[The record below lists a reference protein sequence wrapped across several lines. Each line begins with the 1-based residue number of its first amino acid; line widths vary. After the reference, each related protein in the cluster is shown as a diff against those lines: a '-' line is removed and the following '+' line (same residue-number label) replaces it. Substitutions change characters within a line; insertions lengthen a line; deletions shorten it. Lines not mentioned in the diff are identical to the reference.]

1 MFRFVHN
8 NSAKLLI
15 LLYLRWIF
23 QILLLHGRVG
33 SLISLY
39 VNKLVPIS
47 LNGLNL

>member
-23 QILLLHGRVG
+23 KILLLLHGRVG
-33 SLISLY
+33 SLIALY
-39 VNKLVPIS
+39 VNKLVYH
-47 LNGLNL
+47 